1 LVAERIAAGEVV
13 ERPASV
19 VKELIENSLDAGART
34 VTVEIEGAG
43 LRRIRVIDDG
53 SGIDDQD
60 IGAAFQRFATSKIQ
74 SVDDL
79 ETIASYGFRGEALPS
94 IAAVA
99 RVTLTTRTVEAGA
112 ATRAVV
118 HGGVPGSPTVHGAPA
133 GTAVDVESLFFNT
146 PARLKFLKSPAR
158 EQALVAQVVQHAAMA
173 HPEVE
178 FRFFVD
184 GRETARWPAATA
196 AGRIAELLGAGPL
209 DELIVVGGAV
219 PQGRATGWLARPE
232 RARPNRLGQHVF
244 VNRRPI
250 QSALVRRAVEQGYA
264 QLLPG
269 GRFPVFALF
278 LEVDAASVDVNIHPR
293 KLEVRFRREG
303 DLFGA
308 VASLAR
314 RSLLASPLVRRIA
327 AAAPAPGESA
337 LRVLGLGT
345 ADAGTSMQPPFDLRE
360 TATTY
365 ASEPGRPLPRL
376 RPVGQILGTYIVAEG
391 PAGLYLVD
399 QHAAHERVLYERLLE
414 ARRRGGVAQ
423 QMLVVPV
430 TVELTPADAARVAGH
445 RDHLAALGFDLEAFG
460 ARTLLIRAVPVQA
473 AGAAPD
479 ALVRRAIAALG
490 EEGDRDD
497 AIERLTIATACH
509 TAIRAGDRLDG
520 DAIAALLADLASTE
534 DPFTCF
540 HGRPTVIAV
549 GRDELERWFLRG

>member
-1 LVAERIAAGEVV
+1 
-13 ERPASV
+13 
-19 VKELIENSLDAGART
+19 
-34 VTVEIEGAG
+34 
-43 LRRIRVIDDG
+43 
-53 SGIDDQD
+53 
-60 IGAAFQRFATSKIQ
+60 
-74 SVDDL
+74 
-79 ETIASYGFRGEALPS
+79 
-94 IAAVA
+94 
-99 RVTLTTRTVEAGA
+99 
-112 ATRAVV
+112 
-118 HGGVPGSPTVHGAPA
+118 
-133 GTAVDVESLFFNT
+133 
-146 PARLKFLKSPAR
+146 
-158 EQALVAQVVQHAAMA
+158 
-173 HPEVE
+173 
-178 FRFFVD
+178 
-184 GRETARWPAATA
+184 
-196 AGRIAELLGAGPL
+196 
-209 DELIVVGGAV
+209 
-219 PQGRATGWLARPE
+219 
-232 RARPNRLGQHVF
+232 VF